1 MKTER
6 EIRDHYEDQIAK
18 ADNMMEAA
26 MIKGEMNL
34 KIKKL
39 KEGNEVVAER
49 PSDSDYE
56 CFGCGA

>member
-26 MIKGEMNL
+26 MITGEMNL

-39 KEGNEVVAER
+39 KEGNEVVTER